1 MKRDEKGKFM
11 KGSSGWHHSKE
22 AKLKMKT
29 TQFKKGHKI
38 NFGRKMPQEGVK
50 KAVESRRL
58 NNGYQSMVNKI
69 KERMTGKT
77 YEEIYGNLKAANIK
91 KKLRI
96 ACSEE
101 KRIKIKNKRKLQ
113 IFPIKDTSIE
123 VKIQK
128 FLTQLQ
134 IEYFTHK
141 YMHIEHG
148 YQCDIFIPVQ
158 KGIMQKTIIECD
170 GDYWHGN
177 PLLYKEG
184 KLNEK
189 QKQQQRKDNIRTQ
202 ELIKKGFRVIRL
214 WETEINNMKCYDLNN
229 IIK

>member
-11 KGSSGWHHSKE
+11 KGSSGWHHSKK
-22 AKLKMKT
+22 AKLKMKA

-177 PLLYKEG
+177 PIIYPIPI
-184 KLNEK
+184 NET
-189 QKQQQRKDNIRTQ
+189 QRLALIKDKIRTK
-202 ELIKKGFRVIRL
+202 ELKVKGFRVIRL
-214 WETEINNMKCYDLNN
+214 WENEIKQMNLEELKGVVF
-229 IIK
+229 